1 MRRLVLLIMVIVVVS
16 VFASCSNKSKQLD
29 KEEMKLAFASEH
41 FNFYSEKKYKDH
53 CKKLSEVL
61 EKNHKKITDNLKIQS
76 DEKTNIYVYS
86 DLDSFH
92 EAIGQPNA
100 SEWMVGAEMGNN
112 VMKMFLHT

>member
-1 MRRLVLLIMVIVVVS
+1 MRRLVLLIMVIAIVS
-16 VFASCSNKSKQLD
+16 AFGSCSNKSKQLD
-29 KEEMKLAFASEH
+29 KEEMKLEFTSEH
-41 FNFYSEKKYKDH
+41 FNFYSENKYKDH

-92 EAIGQPNA
+92 EGIGQTNA
-100 SEWMVGAEMGNN
+100 S
-112 VMKMFLHT
+112 